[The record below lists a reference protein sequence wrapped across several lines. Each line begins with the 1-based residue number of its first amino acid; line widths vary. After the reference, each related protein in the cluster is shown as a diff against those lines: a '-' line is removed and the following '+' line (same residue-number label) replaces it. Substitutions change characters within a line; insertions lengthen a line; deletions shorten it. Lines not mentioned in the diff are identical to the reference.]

1 MQFLLDWGIGLVV
14 FGTDCNRINA
24 NFPTGEI
31 SFVGLFYWW
40 RKPEY
45 LEKTTNLPQVTDKLY
60 LMMLYRVHLAMNRV

>member
-31 SFVGLFYWW
+31 SF
-40 RKPEY
+40 KK
-45 LEKTTNLPQVTDKLY
+45 KTDHVEIKI
-60 LMMLYRVHLAMNRV
+60 